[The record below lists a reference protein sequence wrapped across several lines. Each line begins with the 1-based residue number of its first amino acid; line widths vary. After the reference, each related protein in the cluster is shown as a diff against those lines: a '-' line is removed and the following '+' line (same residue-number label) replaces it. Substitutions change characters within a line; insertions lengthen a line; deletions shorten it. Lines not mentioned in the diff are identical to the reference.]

1 MNALTINFGQRQS
14 RPQSLSSDDC
24 TSARINAIYTA
35 GVRGIISRYVSTI
48 ATSTTTMHVYEM
60 DVTSLDDQWL
70 EAHERRR
77 EWVDYPTALAR
88 LSWKPE
94 FVQALNLST
103 LASSG
108 R

>member
-1 MNALTINFGQRQS
+1 MNALTINLATAPRLH
-14 RPQSLSSDDC
+14 RPLNDAPPFHS
-24 TSARINAIYTA
+24 TNTA
-35 GVRGIISRYVSTI
+35 GVRGVISRYVTTLS
-48 ATSTTTMHVYEM
+48 TSTTTMHVYEM
-60 DVTSLDDQWL
+60 DVASLDDQWL